1 MDKPNIHKKKDPTKP
16 NTKKPNK
23 KKNTKKSLPTKG
35 RFQQVCCNGTVFG
48 VRCPRVVDGA
58 LHMYSPKKP
67 PSPGKIGRL
76 HMPVLLLMD
85 GNDIALSRAKS
96 LSFNQCFA
104 RGLVL
109 SIPLEPNG

>member
-58 LHMYSPKKP
+58 LHMYSPKKTP
-67 PSPGKIGRL
+67 LTWKDWQVTYACVVVDGR
-76 HMPVLLLMD
+76 
-85 GNDIALSRAKS
+85 
-96 LSFNQCFA
+96 
-104 RGLVL
+104 
-109 SIPLEPNG
+109 E